1 MLYTQFDRDLFF
13 ESHTYRKGYFDY
25 EKDGFG
31 EVCYDLKSTVDA
43 IIGYLREDCKLKEKY
58 RERIDAF
65 FAFDDRNNCER
76 VYNEILKMLQA

>member
-1 MLYTQFDRDLFF
+1 M
-13 ESHTYRKGYFDY
+13 
-25 EKDGFG
+25 
-31 EVCYDLKSTVDA
+31 
-43 IIGYLREDCKLKEKY
+43 KEKY